1 MLFGKRLNRAFERLQ
16 RDKAERT
23 KNEESDTRLKD
34 QMEKGDL
41 FAMFVSAFLV
51 LLPAALVVLLIMVGI
66 AVLFFLR

>member
-1 MLFGKRLNRAFERLQ
+1 MLFGKRLNRAFERLH

-41 FAMFVSAFLV
+41 FAMIVSAFLV